1 MKTISWKEIS
11 TGDILVYTGEMRG
24 DRYWDIV
31 LGREEDWFLR
41 TMGIGDQEKL
51 AMIQGRYLGLIEK
64 LDFIIVRD
72 GEEYKP
78 VP

>member
-1 MKTISWKEIS
+1 MKTISWLEIS
-11 TGDILVYTGEMRG
+11 PGDILVYTGQMG
-24 DRYWDIV
+24 GNRYWDIV
-31 LGREEDWFLR
+31 LGREEWFLR

-64 LDFIIVRD
+64 LDFVIVRD
-72 GEEYKP
+72 GEEYRP